1 MSRARDLARLAGE
14 LQARIDALPDHV
26 DPSWLTPLVRKSSG
40 EGEPSAM
47 PAEIRGAVSKGW
59 FLRLCGTLPPLDL
72 LEGSGARLALMDR
85 ASLLARLCALAL
97 MGRPGVL
104 RCCVQRSARVAL
116 QQALGPAFVAL
127 RACDGGGPAVP
138 PEVAGWP
145 PIAWSWVGYRE
156 LVRAGT
162 WPHRSLRRMVRLALP
177 VSRAD
182 APRPRL
188 VPRASMAAGDR
199 LRALETLFSGD
210 FPC

>member
-1 MSRARDLARLAGE
+1 MSRAADLARLAGE

-26 DPSWLTPLVRKSSG
+26 DPGWLTSAERAGTGQDASGPL
-40 EGEPSAM
+40 P
-47 PAEIRGAVSKGW
+47 PEIREAAAKGW
-59 FLRLCGTLPPLDL
+59 FLRMCGTLPPLDL
-72 LEGSGARLALMDR
+72 LGDSGARLALMDR

-104 RCCVQRSARVAL
+104 RCCVQRSARLAL
-116 QQALGPAFVAL
+116 QQALGPAFAAL
-127 RACDGGGPAVP
+127 RARDGGPAVP

-162 WPHRSLRRMVRLALP
+162 WPHRGLRRMVRLALP

-188 VPRASMAAGDR
+188 VPRASMTAGER